1 MSPREAKDRFSVA
14 ADIFDTESGKF
25 PEKIHKVVR
34 SAFPPLADFFSRE
47 EEETEEEIGGGDSDG
62 ARLCLSR
69 NIPFASATCRE
80 GNSVSPAAR
89 WNEKLRQTMCLF
101 PRWRDFL

>member
-1 MSPREAKDRFSVA
+1 VSPREAKDRFSVA

-25 PEKIHKVVR
+25 PEKIHSR
-34 SAFPPLADFFSRE
+34 SLRVPASRGLFFSRE
-47 EEETEEEIGGGDSDG
+47 EEETEEIGGGDSDG

-80 GNSVSPAAR
+80 GNGVSPAAR
-89 WNEKLRQTMCLF
+89 WNEKLRRVCF
-101 PRWRDFL
+101 PDGVIFL